1 LYPTLL
7 RAAQL
12 ADIHVINEAESK
24 REVKFLVKI
33 IFCRTRG
40 KLLQPPSHSSP
51 VIAKSLAA
59 EKSFESILVAHPVH
73 IIANGCDL

>member
-1 LYPTLL
+1 M
-7 RAAQL
+7 
-12 ADIHVINEAESK
+12 INEAKESK
-24 REVKFLVKI
+24 RELKFLVKI

-73 IIANGCDL
+73 IIANGWDL